1 MADSMLFY
9 FLEERE
15 RDLFGGNLL
24 ETPEDE
30 KEMEGGGGG
39 VKVKGVS
46 APWKTF

>member
-1 MADSMLFY
+1 
-9 FLEERE
+9 LEGI
-15 RDLFGGNLL
+15 FL

-30 KEMEGGGGG
+30 KEDGGRGG